1 MTLLYRNLGIM
12 ISLMIFGCAV
22 YLIATEYISAKKSK
36 GEVLLFTRGRVP
48 YIESK
53 ADEEATADSRINT
66 DILRQESPALQ
77 CPSGLEKQTAVF
89 QWSDVNYDIKVKKT
103 TRKILCDVDGWIKPG
118 RLTALMVCTSTQLDL
133 VE

>member
-1 MTLLYRNLGIM
+1 M
-12 ISLMIFGCAV
+12 
-22 YLIATEYISAKKSK
+22 
-36 GEVLLFTRGRVP
+36 P